1 MVQIDPMEYQKF
13 SIYSSRAQ
21 SSPSIPV
28 GSTGVIETLRTILDV
43 LKRGQSLDDAIL
55 NWNWAFPTVPTL
67 MRSCVSTSGFV
78 RGNLRKAVFAFK

>member
-1 MVQIDPMEYQKF
+1 M
-13 SIYSSRAQ
+13 
-21 SSPSIPV
+21 
-28 GSTGVIETLRTILDV
+28 IEALRTILDV

-78 RGNLRKAVFAFK
+78 RGNRRKAVFAFK